1 MFFVFAPRNKSK
13 KLALK
18 WFGPHRVI
26 MCKHPAY
33 EIRTGS
39 ETKWVTRDKLKRVSS
54 RVKPNIIKEPEI
66 VTPQVVNELE
76 DESSDSDSD
85 EDVDIGHRGRGRY
98 GLRPNPGL
106 VQRLHPTFSHS
117 LFFWEFLLDN

>member
-1 MFFVFAPRNKSK
+1 M
-13 KLALK
+13 ALK

-26 MCKHPAY
+26 TCKHPSQ

-66 VTPQVVNELE
+66 VTFQVVNELE
-76 DESSDSDSD
+76 DESSDSDRD
-85 EDVDIGHRGRGRY
+85 EDVNIGH
-98 GLRPNPGL
+98 
-106 VQRLHPTFSHS
+106 
-117 LFFWEFLLDN
+117 